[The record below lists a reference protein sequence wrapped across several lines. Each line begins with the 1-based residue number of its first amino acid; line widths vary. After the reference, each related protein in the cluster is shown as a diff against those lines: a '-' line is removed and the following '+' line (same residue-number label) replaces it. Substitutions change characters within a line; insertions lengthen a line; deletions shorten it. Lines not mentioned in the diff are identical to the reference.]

1 MAVTDDMAL
10 WQAFAA
16 RVKLTFPFQV
26 DIVIE
31 PAHQDRHST
40 EYDPERVQ
48 MVAVLHV
55 FERSTREPI
64 TVKTRRPCGPW
75 MGDAPAE
82 ELLFDILDTALRHEL
97 YESVWIDDKL
107 SRELHKTIPKD
118 YFNDAPRRCA
128 GCPAHIPI
136 GAPSIYCEDCRHPFR
151 KKPDISPLPAKV
163 ESDD

>member
-26 DIVIE
+26 DLIIE
-31 PAHQDRHST
+31 PAENNRTST
-40 EYDPERVQ
+40 ANGNSAQMRVQ
-48 MVAVLHV
+48 LHV
-55 FERSTREPI
+55 LERSTRQPI
-64 TVKTRRPCGPW
+64 QVSTRRPCGPW

-82 ELLFDILDTALRHEL
+82 ELLFDLLDTALRHEL
-97 YESVWIDDKL
+97 YESVWIDGKL
-107 SRELHKTIPKD
+107 SRELHRQPPEG
-118 YFNDAPRRCA
+118 DAPRRCA

-136 GAPSIYCEDCRHPFR
+136 GAHSIYCENCRHPFR
-151 KKPDISPLPAKV
+151 KKPDIRPLPKE